1 MMIFIVPVLFVGWKF
16 FKGTKFHRAK
26 DIDLLKN
33 LAEIEEYQRTFVP
46 TKSGYVHFL
55 LHLRWHT
62 PFSLGLTSHDNIC
75 PLNRIIYSI

>member
-46 TKSGYVHFL
+46 TKSGYVHL
-55 LHLRWHT
+55 HLHLR
-62 PFSLGLTSHDNIC
+62 SK
-75 PLNRIIYSI
+75 IIHSTFIYTRWRDCC